1 MPEEVTYA
9 TLKFPNASQ
18 VKTSQE
24 SYSLKRADN
33 HEVPEMEMD
42 GETENRA
49 RGAESIPE
57 MAESRAVA
65 GHSTQSKVWCTVAFI
80 SLTVNLVVLA
90 GLGTLGLTYYWKLIF
105 NNRTTN
111 DIEQSNIQQ
120 LEENL
125 MLCMNMYNNVSN
137 ELIIFENMT
146 QNILKELTNFTSEY
160 CEELMK
166 KEKDVQFHSCLE
178 SWYGNGSQ
186 GHAQMNMDSKKN
198 CNNTQVFF
206 RCFPLPI
213 PWVDLDSPFK
223 KTNWEEGKV
232 LKFCIVTYLTL
243 AENSKVKNTT
253 MGHTPNTTQLL
264 ETSRVTES
272 NQRSRDGDRVI
283 HDGH

>member
-24 SYSLKRADN
+24 SYSLKRTDN

-49 RGAESIPE
+49 EGVESIPE

-80 SLTVNLVVLA
+80 SLTVNLLVLA
-90 GLGTLGLTYYWKLIF
+90 GLGTLGLMYYWKLIF

-111 DIEQSNIQQ
+111 DIEQSKIQQ

-125 MLCMNMYNNVSN
+125 TLCMNMYNNVSN

-146 QNILKELTNFTSEY
+146 QNTLKELKNFTSEY

-178 SWYGNGSQ
+178 SWMWYGNGSQ
-186 GHAQMNMDSKKN
+186 DHAQMNMNSKKN

-223 KTNWEEGKV
+223 KANWEEGMV
-232 LKFCIVTYLTL
+232 LKFCIVTCELIC
-243 AENSKVKNTT
+243 
-253 MGHTPNTTQLL
+253 HLL
-264 ETSRVTES
+264 IV
-272 NQRSRDGDRVI
+272 NNKGNLVC
-283 HDGH
+283 

>member
-33 HEVPEMEMD
+33 HKVPEMEMD

-49 RGAESIPE
+49 GGVESIPE

-80 SLTVNLVVLA
+80 SLTMNLVVLA
-90 GLGTLGLTYYWKLIF
+90 GLGTLGLRY
-105 NNRTTN
+105 
-111 DIEQSNIQQ
+111 
-120 LEENL
+120 
-125 MLCMNMYNNVSN
+125 
-137 ELIIFENMT
+137 
-146 QNILKELTNFTSEY
+146 
-160 CEELMK
+160 
-166 KEKDVQFHSCLE
+166 VQFHSCLE
-178 SWYGNGSQ
+178 SWMWYGNGSQ
-186 GHAQMNMDSKKN
+186 DHAQMNMDSKKN

-223 KTNWEEGKV
+223 KTNWEEGRV
-232 LKFCIVTYLTL
+232 LKFCIVTCLTL
-243 AENSKVKNTT
+243 AENSEIKNMT
-253 MGHTPNTTQLL
+253 MGHTPNITQLL
-264 ETSRVTES
+264 ETNTSLVTKVTRGPEM
-272 NQRSRDGDRVI
+272 GM
-283 HDGH
+283 